1 MPWLASRPLPPQPPA
16 VICLLLVP
24 CTATTLGA
32 VRFSAFFFSFSSRVP
47 ATNLPAGVAG
57 EARGGIWGRADGQVG

>member
-1 MPWLASRPLPPQPPA
+1 
-16 VICLLLVP
+16 
-24 CTATTLGA
+24 
-32 VRFSAFFFSFSSRVP
+32 VP